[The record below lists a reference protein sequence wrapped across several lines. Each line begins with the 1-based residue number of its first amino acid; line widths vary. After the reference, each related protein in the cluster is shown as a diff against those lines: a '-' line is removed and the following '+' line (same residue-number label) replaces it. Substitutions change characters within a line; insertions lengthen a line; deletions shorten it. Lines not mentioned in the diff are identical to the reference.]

1 MQLPKN
7 RRKQKRREKRCQYVD
22 KDGNV
27 CGKLFFGI
35 HISKYCEEHRK
46 DKYRIRKRTAPEDI
60 NKKNQTIKH
69 SYTEVMTMES
79 TCALHGCNE
88 KFEIKIF
95 PRQYVYPK
103 YCTKHRSEYRRV
115 RHLKNIGREDL
126 IEDMKAG
133 GETTEID
140 MSDEFDV

>member
-22 KDGNV
+22 KDNKV

-46 DKYRIRKRTAPEDI
+46 DKYRIRKRAAPEDI

-69 SYTEVMTMES
+69 SYTEVMTMEA
-79 TCALHGCNE
+79 TCSLHGCNE

-103 YCTKHRSEYRRV
+103 YCRRHRSEYRRV
-115 RHLKNIGREDL
+115 RHLTNIGREDL
-126 IEDMKAG
+126 IEEMKAG
-133 GETTEID
+133 GETREID
-140 MSDEFDV
+140 MTDEYEE